1 MKLTLLL
8 VFVAAAVAHGFPA
21 SSSSSD
27 GKQSESRSPFAP
39 LDDVRLLA
47 SGLLQLGHS
56 LKDFVQKTKGQIND
70 IFQKLNVFDS
80 SFYQLATLASE
91 IKEEEEQLKQ
101 TTVVLKA
108 NNEEIK
114 TLSHEISTK
123 VEDIIQERGKL
134 RSQMDVL
141 EEKMSGL
148 SQGLLSSDQLTEI
161 SALKEVIH
169 TQERSITD
177 LLNAVREQSEQLNL
191 QRTQIKSLEKKIS
204 DSSFQ
209 ETSLRW
215 VWNIENP
222 SVSGYLT
229 DNSTNDGSLG
239 DGLPMHCG
247 DVYAKGLRKSGL
259 YPIQP
264 AQSQP
269 FIVYCDITTDGAST
283 VIQRRQ
289 DGSLDFDQTW
299 KTYEDGFGNFKGE
312 FWLGLKKIYAIAQH
326 NDTIVRIQAEDSKQ
340 GKHVVEYNLMIED
353 ASSDYAIHLRSTD
366 SDQLHPVGNKSA
378 IRFSTKDHLND
389 ENQDPSCANDYTGG
403 WWFSSCGDI
412 NLNGRH
418 TLSRPRGRTERRK
431 GTSHTKSHGW
441 SAFALRSS
449 QITIRHATTTNTH
462 GPSHGTPK

>member
-8 VFVAAAVAHGFPA
+8 VFVAVAHGFPA
-21 SSSSSD
+21 TG
-27 GKQSESRSPFAP
+27 GKEAESRSPFAP

-70 IFQKLNVFDS
+70 IFQKLNVFDR

-101 TTVVLKA
+101 TTVVLQA

-114 TLSHEISTK
+114 TLSHEINTK
-123 VEDIIQERGKL
+123 VEDIIQERSSL

-148 SQGLLSSDQLTEI
+148 SQGLLSSDQLAEI

-169 TQERSITD
+169 TQERSITE
-177 LLNAVREQSEQLNL
+177 LLKAVREQTEQLSL

-204 DSSFQ
+204 DSNLQ
-209 ETSLRW
+209 ETSFRW
-215 VWNIENP
+215 VPHTETH
-222 SVSGYLT
+222 SVSGYLSE
-229 DNSTNDGSLG
+229 NSTDSSLE
-239 DGLPMHCG
+239 DDLPGHCG
-247 DVYAKGLRKSGL
+247 DVYARGLRNSGL
-259 YPIQP
+259 YTIKPNH
-264 AQSQP
+264 SQP
-269 FIVYCDITTDGAST
+269 FLVYCEMTADGAST

-299 KTYEDGFGNFKGE
+299 RSYEEGFGNCKGE
-312 FWLGLKKIYAIAQH
+312 FWLGLKKIYAIARH

-340 GKHVVEYNLMIED
+340 GRHVVEYYLMMED

-366 SDQLHPVGNKSA
+366 TDLPHTVGNKTA
-378 IRFSTKDHLND
+378 IRFSTKDHIKD
-389 ENQDPSCANDYTGG
+389 DHQDPSCPNDYTGG
-403 WWFSSCGDI
+403 WWFSACGDI
-412 NLNGRH
+412 NLNGRYTH
-418 TLSRPRGRTERRK
+418 GRPRGRTDRRK
-431 GTSHTKSHGW
+431 GAHGKPHGW
-441 SAFALRSS
+441 SSFSLRSS
-449 QITIRHATTTNTH
+449 QITIRHATSTQ
-462 GPSHGTPK
+462 GPPHGTPE